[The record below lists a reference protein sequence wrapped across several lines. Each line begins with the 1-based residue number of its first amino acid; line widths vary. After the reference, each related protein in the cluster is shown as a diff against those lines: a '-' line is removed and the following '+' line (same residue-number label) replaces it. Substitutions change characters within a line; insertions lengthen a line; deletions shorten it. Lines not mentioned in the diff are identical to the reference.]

1 MGTIDQIYALNYLI
15 NRQLGK
21 EKGKMAVIFI
31 DLKAAFDSVDK
42 EMLIKTMR
50 ARGMREELVDR
61 SRGEKLKVE

>member
-15 NRQLGK
+15 NRQLRK

-61 SRGEKLKVE
+61 SGGEKLKVE

>member
-1 MGTIDQIYALNYLI
+1 
-15 NRQLGK
+15 
-21 EKGKMAVIFI
+21 MAVIFI

-50 ARGMREELVDR
+50 ARGMKEELVDR

>member
-1 MGTIDQIYALNYLI
+1 
-15 NRQLGK
+15 
-21 EKGKMAVIFI
+21 MAVIFI

-61 SRGEKLKVE
+61 SGGKKLKVK